1 LTLCIR
7 FHSIRNWI
15 SHDEQRPADV
25 KRRPVS
31 NPLALAALAC
41 LYERPMHP
49 YEMASTM
56 RARGKGDSVKLN
68 YGSLYTVVEV
78 MRRQGLI
85 EAQETG
91 REGKRPERTVYRI
104 TDTGSDELVDWLR
117 ELLSV
122 PDKEYLR
129 FEAGLSYLP
138 VLSPADAAAVLRTR
152 CDRLAL
158 ELSRRHDERA
168 RVEELGLP
176 RLFVVEHEYMTAL
189 VEAELTWT
197 SALLADIETGSLDGI
212 ELWRGFHG
220 GADAPPC
227 PYGDDEIEVESAAE
241 TDGEGAG
248 ETADPGDS
256 AAVADADTKGAPL

>member
-1 LTLCIR
+1 
-7 FHSIRNWI
+7 
-15 SHDEQRPADV
+15 
-25 KRRPVS
+25 
-31 NPLALAALAC
+31 
-41 LYERPMHP
+41 MHP

-68 YGSLYTVVEV
+68 YGSLYTVVEA

-104 TDTGSDELVDWLR
+104 TDAGSEELVDWLR

-138 VLSPADAAAVLRTR
+138 VLAPPDAVAVLRTR
-152 CDRLAL
+152 CDRLGQ
-158 ELSRRHDERA
+158 ELCRRRDDRA
-168 RVEELGLP
+168 RVDQLGLP

-189 VEAELTWT
+189 VEAELAWT
-197 SALLADIETGSLDGI
+197 RALLADIEAGSLDGI

-220 GADAPPC
+220 DPDAPPC
-227 PYGDDEIEVESAAE
+227 PYDESDA
-241 TDGEGAG
+241 
-248 ETADPGDS
+248 
-256 AAVADADTKGAPL
+256 AAVAPTDTKKGAPL